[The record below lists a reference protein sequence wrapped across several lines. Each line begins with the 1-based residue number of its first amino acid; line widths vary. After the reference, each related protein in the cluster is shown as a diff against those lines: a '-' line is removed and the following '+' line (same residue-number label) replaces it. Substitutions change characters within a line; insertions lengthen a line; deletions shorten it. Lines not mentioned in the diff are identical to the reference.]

1 MEISVNRISR
11 ATGPEGHDPQ
21 RVPVIEDDGMIE
33 IDPWWGS
40 IQPGQLHPGI
50 PTWGELELIDH
61 IESGGRLI
69 DTRLPSYVE
78 ASGTIPGAIVLP
90 WETITDHLELFD
102 PDRVTA
108 LFCNGPQ
115 CAATPRA
122 VDRLLAAGVAPGSLA
137 YYRGG
142 IQDWVSLGLPTV
154 PVFPD

>member
-1 MEISVNRISR
+1 MEVLVNRISR
-11 ATGPEGHDPQ
+11 ANAPSGHQPE
-21 RVPVIEDDGMIE
+21 RVPVIEDDGLVRL
-33 IDPWWGS
+33 DPWWGS
-40 IQPGQLHPGI
+40 IQPGQLHSDL

-69 DTRLPSYVE
+69 DTRQPAYVE

-90 WETITDHLELFD
+90 WETIAEHLDLFD
-102 PDRVTA
+102 ARRVTA

-122 VDRLLAAGVAPGSLA
+122 VERLLAVGVAPASLA

-142 IQDWVSLGLPTV
+142 IQDWVALGLPTV
-154 PVFPD
+154 PVSSK